1 MKRDHHIL
9 GWGGHMAPRRYA
21 QRRRVSLIRLG
32 RRRVREGWAAVFLL
46 LALFLAGLFNHLR

>member
-9 GWGGHMAPRRYA
+9 GFGGAMVPRRYA
-21 QRRRVSLIRLG
+21 QRRRPSLIRLG

-46 LALFLAGLFNHLR
+46 VALFLAGLFNHLR